1 MITLEEIKE
10 LQHKEIKNLSTKII
24 YLMIKNRS
32 NHEGWS
38 PISVAEFSAATSMTT
53 QGVFKV
59 IQKLKACGLIE
70 QKQEKERP
78 NSINEYRLIEL

>member
-1 MITLEEIKE
+1 MITLEEITE

-24 YLMIKNRS
+24 YLMIKNKS
-32 NHEGWS
+32 NNEGWS
-38 PISVAEFSAATSMTT
+38 PISAAEFSAATSMTT